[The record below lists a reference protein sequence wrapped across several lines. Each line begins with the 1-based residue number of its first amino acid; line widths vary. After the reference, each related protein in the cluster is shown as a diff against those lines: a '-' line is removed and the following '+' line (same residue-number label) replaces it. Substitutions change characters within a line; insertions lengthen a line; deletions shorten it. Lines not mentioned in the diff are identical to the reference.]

1 MGTTSQ
7 TPDSTKTNIR
17 FVKPQQVEA
26 MRDAAYEGLHGQR
39 DDAIVTLLYDTG
51 LRRSELS
58 AVDREMVDL
67 DDGQLRLPSGIQKDY
82 PNENTPDPVTVGL
95 DPESDLRTVRTLRGY
110 LSTRDDDSAAL
121 VVSQKSNR
129 MTGKGINDVVKR
141 LAERADVR
149 PHTFAGRGES
159 DDVTAHTLRHS
170 VAYRMLHEYDGYTLY
185 NVRNRLRH
193 SRLSTTEQKYDHFD
207 SV

>member
-7 TPDSTKTNIR
+7 PPENKKTNIR
-17 FVKPQQVEA
+17 FLKPDQIES
-26 MRDAAYEGLHGQR
+26 MRDAAYQSRHGQR

-58 AVDREMVDL
+58 AVDRDMVDL
-67 DDGQLRLPSGIQKDY
+67 DDGQLRLPGHIQKDY
-82 PNENTPDPVTVGL
+82 PNDGTPDPVTIEL
-95 DPESDLRTVRTLRGY
+95 DPESDLRTIRTVRSF
-110 LSTRDDDSAAL
+110 LSTRDDSSPAL
-121 VVSQKSNR
+121 FPSQKSER
-129 MTGKGINDVVKR
+129 MTGKAINDVVKR
-141 LAERADVR
+141 LATRAEVR
-149 PHTFAGRGES
+149 PHTFTGRGES
-159 DDVTAHTLRHS
+159 GDVTAHTLRHS
-170 VAYRMLHEYDGYTLY
+170 VAYRMLHSYDGYTLY

>member
-7 TPDSTKTNIR
+7 PPGNEKTNIR
-17 FVKPQQVEA
+17 FLKPDQIEA
-26 MRDAAYEGLHGQR
+26 MRDAAYQSRHGQR

-58 AVDREMVDL
+58 AVDRDMVDL
-67 DDGQLRLPSGIQKDY
+67 DDGQLRLPGHIQKDY
-82 PNENTPDPVTVGL
+82 PNEGTPDPVTIEL
-95 DPESDLRTVRTLRGY
+95 DPENDLRTIRTVRSFI
-110 LSTRDDDSAAL
+110 STRDDSSPAL
-121 VVSQKSNR
+121 FPSQKSER
-129 MTGKGINDVVKR
+129 MTGKAINDVVKR
-141 LAERADVR
+141 LATRAEVR
-149 PHTFAGRGES
+149 PHTFTGRGES
-159 DDVTAHTLRHS
+159 GDVTAHTLRHS
-170 VAYRMLHEYDGYTLY
+170 VAYRMLHSYDGYTLY